1 MRRPIEAFELESIGH
16 MADDAK
22 LGPHLVVGLTGGIA
36 SGKSLVGAMFVKL
49 GAALV
54 DTDVVAREVVA
65 LGEPGLAAVAAE
77 FGRRVLLPSGELN
90 RPALRSLVFADET
103 KRLKLEAIL
112 HPLIRARTRAKLKGL
127 EAPYALVAVPLLV
140 ETNFGELVDRTLVI
154 DAPES
159 TQLERLMRR
168 DAIPKPE
175 AVEMVRAQVDRAT
188 RLKAAH
194 DIIDNSGT
202 TEATRRQVELAHR
215 RYLDLAAQRARQS

>member
-1 MRRPIEAFELESIGH
+1 
-16 MADDAK
+16 MADDATV
-22 LGPHLVVGLTGGIA
+22 GPPRLVVGITGGIA

-49 GAALV
+49 GASLI

-77 FGRRVLLPSGELN
+77 FGPRVLLPSGELN
-90 RPALRSLVFADET
+90 RPAVRSLVFADEA
-103 KRLKLEAIL
+103 KRRRIQAIL
-112 HPLIRARTRAKLKGL
+112 HPLIRARTLAKLAAL
-127 EAPYALVAVPLLV
+127 ESPYALVAVPLLV
-140 ETNFGELVDRTLVI
+140 ETNFGELVDRILVI

-159 TQLERLMRR
+159 AQLERLVRR

-175 AVEMVRAQVDRAT
+175 ALEMIRAQVDRAT

-202 TEATRRQVELAHR
+202 IEATRRQVELAHR
-215 RYLDLAAQRARQS
+215 RYLDLAAQRARQF